1 MIRWIRAEFRD
12 SFSVHSVA
20 QTITTLFIALAI
32 SQVVV
37 ALLSGDEKYFKVA
50 AILAVA
56 PFFVVIPHKE
66 KFLIGLFLF
75 SLSLGTGKAI
85 YDEIGETNPPLR
97 HFFLLPLSDI
107 LLLTLFAI
115 RVAVIYKG
123 ENTKFSV
130 WNNKIFLFV
139 FLWAVQTY
147 LSMFPAVDKV
157 ATFIGA
163 WDMARAVITYFVIFH
178 YIKKREDMHW
188 LMVGLFATLIF
199 QTLLVVAQHV
209 TQDMLIQLPGLEAEK
224 DDVDG
229 IGFRPSG
236 TMGHSSNYAKLTGE
250 VLPIALAY
258 GFFAPRFY
266 KIGGFGVWLLGAA
279 ALALTVSR
287 AGLGSWLV
295 TAALFPFG
303 LMFLKIVPIRP
314 MIPLFSAFLLVIGIA
329 VGLVAATAGA
339 KIASRMEND
348 HGSSDTRA
356 PMWQVADNIIK
367 ANPILGIGWTNYVA
381 VHNKYDNTE
390 KQISYILP
398 LPVHNLYRYYA
409 AEIGIP
415 GLVFFLLILFL
426 TMWVNLKCARS
437 ADLTMLERS
446 LHLSM
451 LLTILTI
458 FMQAHTG
465 KGFVDHLTH
474 ISTVVIYAACATKQ
488 LALLK
493 VRKEKEEMGVS

>member
-1 MIRWIRAEFRD
+1 MIQWVKTEFRD
-12 SFSVHSVA
+12 NFSAHSFA

-32 SQVVV
+32 SYVVV

-50 AILAVA
+50 AILAIA
-56 PFFVVIPHKE
+56 PFFVVIPQKE
-66 KFLIGLFLF
+66 MFLMGLFLF

-85 YDEIGETNPPLR
+85 YDDMGETNPPLK
-97 HFFLLPLSDI
+97 HFFLLTLSDI
-107 LLLTLFAI
+107 LLFTLLAI
-115 RVAVIYKG
+115 RISVIYKG
-123 ENTKFSV
+123 ENPKFSV
-130 WNNKIFLFV
+130 WNDKVFLFV
-139 FLWAVQTY
+139 VFWAIQTY
-147 LSMFPAVDKV
+147 LSMFPAVDKT

-163 WDMARAVITYFVIFH
+163 WDMARAVVTYFVIYH
-178 YIKKREDMHW
+178 YIQKREDMHW
-188 LMVGLFATLIF
+188 IMVGLFATLIF
-199 QTLLVVAQHV
+199 QTLLVVAQHF
-209 TQDMLIQLPGLEAEK
+209 TQDMLLKLPGL
-224 DDVDG
+224 DVEMDIVEG
-229 IGFRPSG
+229 VGFRPSG

-250 VLPIALAY
+250 ILPIALAY

-266 KIGGFGVWLLGAA
+266 KVAGFAVWLIGAA

-303 LMFLKIVPIRP
+303 LMFLRVVPIRP

-329 VGLVAATAGA
+329 AGVVLA
-339 KIASRMEND
+339 MAGDKLASRMEND

-367 ANPILGIGWTNYVA
+367 ANPILGIGWTNYIA

-390 KQISYILP
+390 KQISYVLP

-409 AEIGIP
+409 AEIGLP
-415 GLVFFLLILFL
+415 GLIFFLLILLL
-426 TMWVNLKCARS
+426 TMWEALKCARNPG
-437 ADLTMLERS
+437 LTMLERA

-451 LLTILTI
+451 LLTILTV

-474 ISTVVIYAACATKQ
+474 ISTVVIYAACSTKQ

-493 VRKEKEEMGVS
+493 SRKEKETSTL

>member
-1 MIRWIRAEFRD
+1 MIQWVRAEFRD
-12 SFSVHSVA
+12 NFSARSVT
-20 QTITTLFIALAI
+20 QTIATLFIALAI
-32 SQVVV
+32 SYVVV

-50 AILAVA
+50 AILAIA
-56 PFFVVIPHKE
+56 PFFVVIPQKE

-85 YDEIGETNPPLR
+85 YDEVGETNPPLK
-97 HFFLLPLSDI
+97 HFFLLKLSDL

-115 RVAVIYKG
+115 RVSVIYKG
-123 ENTKFSV
+123 DNPRFSV
-130 WNNKIFLFV
+130 WNDKVFLFV
-139 FLWAVQTY
+139 VLWTIQTY

-163 WDMARAVITYFVIFH
+163 WDMMRAIITYFVIFH
-178 YIKKREDMHW
+178 YMQKREDMHFI
-188 LMVGLFATLIF
+188 MSGLFATLMF
-199 QTLLVVAQHV
+199 QTLLVIAQHLA
-209 TQDMLIQLPGLEAEK
+209 QDMLIQLPGLDADK
-224 DDVDG
+224 DEVDG

-236 TMGHSSNYAKLTGE
+236 TMGHSSNYAKVTGE
-250 VLPIALAY
+250 ILPIALAY

-266 KIGGFGVWLLGAA
+266 KTAGFAVWLIGAA

-287 AGLGSWLV
+287 AGLASWLV
-295 TAALFPFG
+295 TASLFPFG
-303 LMFLKIVPIRP
+303 LMFLRIVPIRP

-329 VGLVAATAGA
+329 AGVVLA
-339 KIASRMEND
+339 MAGDKLASRMKDD
-348 HGSSDTRA
+348 HGSADTRA
-356 PMWQVADNIIK
+356 PMWQVADNIIS

-409 AEIGIP
+409 AEIGLP
-415 GLVFFLLILFL
+415 GLAFFLLILFL
-426 TMWVNLKCARS
+426 TMWEALKCARNP
-437 ADLTMLERS
+437 DLTMLERA

-451 LLTILTI
+451 LLTIITI

-474 ISTVVIYAACATKQ
+474 ISTVVIYAACSTKQ

-493 VRKEKEEMGVS
+493 SRKEMEKL